1 MSAATTPGPTL
12 APREVARQCGVSA
25 DTLRHYERK
34 GLLPR
39 PARTGSGYRRYPPE
53 TVDRVLLVQRALVVG
68 FTLDELA
75 RVLRERDRGE
85 PPCRG
90 VRDLVAARL
99 TDLEARLA
107 QLTALRREL
116 RQLLVEWDRTLSTTP
131 AGRPGA
137 PAAVAGRPRGDR
149 TERHG
154 PGSPGEAAGELP
166 VVSIV
171 R

>member
-1 MSAATTPGPTL
+1 MSAAKAPARTL

-53 TVDRVLLVQRALVVG
+53 TVARVLLVQRALVVG

-75 RVLRERDRGE
+75 RVLRERDRGD

-99 TDLEARLA
+99 TDLETRLR

-116 RQLLVEWDRTLSTTP
+116 RHLLLEWDRTLAATLPGQPAHLLQSL
-131 AGRPGA
+131 AGRAAIAQGPRPGLA
-137 PAAVAGRPRGDR
+137 RRGRRNLAG
-149 TERHG
+149 
-154 PGSPGEAAGELP
+154 
-166 VVSIV
+166 VSIM

>member
-1 MSAATTPGPTL
+1 MTAKAPADATLP
-12 APREVARQCGVSA
+12 PRDVARQCGVSA

-39 PARTGSGYRRYPPE
+39 PARTRSGYRRYPPE
-53 TVDRVLLVQRALVVG
+53 TVARVLLVQRALVVG

-75 RVLRERDRGE
+75 RVLRERERGE

-99 TDLEARLA
+99 DDLDGRLRE
-107 QLTALRREL
+107 LTVLRREL
-116 RQLLVEWDRTLSTTP
+116 RQLLASWDGTLAATP
-131 AGRPGA
+131 PGQPAHLLQSLVGNAALARA
-137 PAAVAGRPRGDR
+137 PRQTPIRR
-149 TERHG
+149 SR
-154 PGSPGEAAGELP
+154 
-166 VVSIV
+166 

>member
-1 MSAATTPGPTL
+1 MSAVKTPARTL
-12 APREVARQCGVSA
+12 APREVASRCGVSA

-53 TVDRVLLVQRALVVG
+53 TVARVRLVQRALVVG

-85 PPCRG
+85 PPCRS

-99 TDLEARLA
+99 TGLETRLR

-116 RQLLVEWDRTLSTTP
+116 RHLLLEWDRTLAATP
-131 AGRPGA
+131 PGQPAHLLQSLAGSAAIAHGPRPGLT
-137 PAAVAGRPRGDR
+137 PRGR
-149 TERHG
+149 R
-154 PGSPGEAAGELP
+154 ELP
-166 VVSIV
+166 PSLL
-171 R
+171 

>member
-1 MSAATTPGPTL
+1 MTAARTPAPTL
-12 APREVARQCGVSA
+12 APSVVARQCGVSP

-39 PARTGSGYRRYPPE
+39 PARSRNGYRRYPAD
-53 TVDRVLLVQRALVVG
+53 TVPRVLLVQRALVVG

-99 TDLEARLA
+99 ADLDRRLR

-116 RQLLVEWDRTLSTTP
+116 RRLVASWDRTLAAVP
-131 AGRPGA
+131 AGQPAHLLHSLVGNAAIAGTSRPPGGMRRRGRL
-137 PAAVAGRPRGDR
+137 AAISDQR
-149 TERHG
+149 
-154 PGSPGEAAGELP
+154 
-166 VVSIV
+166 
-171 R
+171 

>member
-1 MSAATTPGPTL
+1 MSAATTAGPTL
-12 APREVARQCGVSA
+12 APREVARRCGVSA

-131 AGRPGA
+131 AGRPA
-137 PAAVAGRPRGDR
+137 HLLQSLAGRAAIAQAPR
-149 TERHG
+149 
-154 PGSPGEAAGELP
+154 PGLARRGRG
-166 VVSIV
+166 
-171 R
+171 

>member
-1 MSAATTPGPTL
+1 VTARPTPDPAGTL

-39 PARTGSGYRRYPPE
+39 PARGPNGYRRYPPD
-53 TVDRVLLVQRALVVG
+53 TVGRVLLVQRALVVG

-75 RVLRERDRGE
+75 GVLRERERGQ

-99 TDLEARLA
+99 VDLEGRLR
-107 QLTALRREL
+107 QLTVLRREL
-116 RQLLVEWDRTLSTTP
+116 RRLLATWERTLAATP
-131 AGRPGA
+131 AGEPAHLLQSLVGNAAIARA
-137 PAAVAGRPRGDR
+137 PRAGKG
-149 TERHG
+149 
-154 PGSPGEAAGELP
+154 
-166 VVSIV
+166 V
-171 R
+171 RRRSR

>member
-12 APREVARQCGVSA
+12 APREVARRCGVSA

-34 GLLPR
+34 GVLPR

-116 RQLLVEWDRTLSTTP
+116 RQVLVEWDRTLSTTP
-131 AGRPGA
+131 AGRPAHLLRSLVG
-137 PAAVAGRPRGDR
+137 
-149 TERHG
+149 
-154 PGSPGEAAGELP
+154 
-166 VVSIV
+166 SIV

>member
-1 MSAATTPGPTL
+1 MSAAPTPGPTL
-12 APREVARQCGVSA
+12 APREVARRCGVSA

-34 GLLPR
+34 GVLPR
-39 PARTGSGYRRYPPE
+39 PARTGNGYRRYPPE

-85 PPCRG
+85 PPCRR

-116 RQLLVEWDRTLSTTP
+116 RQVLVEWDRTLSTTP
-131 AGRPGA
+131 TGRPAHLLQSLVGR
-137 PAAVAGRPRGDR
+137 AAIAQGPRPGLARRGRR
-149 TERHG
+149 
-154 PGSPGEAAGELP
+154 
-166 VVSIV
+166 
-171 R
+171 

>member
-1 MSAATTPGPTL
+1 MSAAPTPGPTL
-12 APREVARQCGVSA
+12 APREVARRCGVSA

-34 GLLPR
+34 GVLPR
-39 PARTGSGYRRYPPE
+39 PARTGNGYRRYPPE

-85 PPCRG
+85 PPCRR

-116 RQLLVEWDRTLSTTP
+116 RQVLVEWDRTLSTTP
-131 AGRPGA
+131 TGRPAHLLQSLVGRAAIAQGA
-137 PAAVAGRPRGDR
+137 RPGLARRGRR
-149 TERHG
+149 
-154 PGSPGEAAGELP
+154 
-166 VVSIV
+166 
-171 R
+171 

>member
-12 APREVARQCGVSA
+12 APREVARRCGVSA

-34 GLLPR
+34 GVLPR

-75 RVLRERDRGE
+75 RVLRARDRGE

-107 QLTALRREL
+107 QLPPQG

-131 AGRPGA
+131 AGRPAHLLQSLVGR
-137 PAAVAGRPRGDR
+137 AAIAQASRPGLARRGRR
-149 TERHG
+149 
-154 PGSPGEAAGELP
+154 
-166 VVSIV
+166 
-171 R
+171 